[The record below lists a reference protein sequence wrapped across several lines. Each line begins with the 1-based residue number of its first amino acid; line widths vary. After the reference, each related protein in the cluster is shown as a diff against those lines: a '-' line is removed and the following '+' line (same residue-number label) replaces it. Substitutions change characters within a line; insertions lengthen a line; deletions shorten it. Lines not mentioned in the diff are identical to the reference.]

1 MMTSSSQSDTCHR
14 PNGNRSSRQIVI
26 ATESS
31 TRSLDVE
38 ALRHVFLEANRC
50 LADDHAYVVR
60 IVHAVATASRTNYHE
75 PSVAGLHNFED
86 ISIVP
91 DTLFITDPDD
101 RHRPAMQRNYLPWLR
116 EHCSRSRRIVGV
128 AGGILTLGAL
138 GLLDGLTAVSH
149 WSLQDLVKSKYP
161 LASIRSDILY
171 TQDRNIYTA
180 AGALGS
186 VDLAL
191 RLVEEDLGCDVAV
204 EIAKRMLLPFRRT
217 SSSSQVSIALRVQA
231 SGLSPISD
239 LLAWLPDNLT
249 LDLSIPKLARK
260 VAMSPRNFARTFR
273 RQVGLT
279 PGKYIEEIRFETAR
293 QEITR
298 AGQTVVGAA
307 QLSGFKN
314 AETLRRLFIRRLGM
328 TPRIFR
334 EQHAGLD
341 SRAGKNGGSSRPIR
355 GSSSKRIIVET
366 AGSTSLLLGIRRRQV
381 TEVPGVGEYA

>member
-1 MMTSSSQSDTCHR
+1 MMASSSQSDICHR
-14 PNGNRSSRQIVI
+14 QNGCRSSRQIVI

-60 IVHAVATASRTNYHE
+60 IVHAIAIASHTNCQE
-75 PSVAGLHNFED
+75 RCVAGLHHFED
-86 ISIVP
+86 ISTVP

-128 AGGILTLGAL
+128 AGGIFTLGVL

-149 WSLQDLVKSKYP
+149 WSLQGLIKSKYP

-191 RLVEEDLGCDVAV
+191 RLVEDDLGCDVAR

-231 SGLSPISD
+231 SGLSPITD

-249 LDLSIPKLARK
+249 LDLSIRKLARK
-260 VAMSPRNFARTFR
+260 VAMSPRNFARTFL

-279 PGKYIEEIRFETAR
+279 PGKYIEEIRFEAAR

-298 AGQTVVGAA
+298 AGQTVAGAA

-314 AETLRRLFIRRLGM
+314 AETLRRLFIRKLGM
-328 TPRIFR
+328 TPSSFR
-334 EQHAGLD
+334 VQHSGRNSHAD
-341 SRAGKNGGSSRPIR
+341 IPVDTRRSIQ
-355 GSSSKRIIVET
+355 GSSSKRVMVET
-366 AGSTSLLLGIRRRQV
+366 ARSTSLLLSIPCQQV
-381 TEVPGVGEYA
+381 TEVTGVGEYA